1 MVKFLVHTHSCF
13 ITFSVPK
20 VAFESMLTEVREFD
34 ATVSVC
40 VELKSNLK
48 RDADVYLYV
57 FGDSA
62 SGEVLL

>member
-1 MVKFLVHTHSCF
+1 MSSTHSF
-13 ITFSVPK
+13 ILTFSVPE
-20 VAFESMLTEVREFD
+20 VAFESMLIKVREFD

-48 RDADVYLYV
+48 RDADVYLEV

-62 SGEVLL
+62 SGEILPNALF